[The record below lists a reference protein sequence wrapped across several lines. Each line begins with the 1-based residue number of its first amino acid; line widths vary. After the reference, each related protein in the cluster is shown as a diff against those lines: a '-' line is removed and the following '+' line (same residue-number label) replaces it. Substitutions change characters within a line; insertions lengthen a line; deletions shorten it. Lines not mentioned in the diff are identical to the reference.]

1 MKRIGYILL
10 VVTVMLLQACG
21 QSGSLTLTLVH
32 YNVGV
37 FSKTD
42 SSSILAVA
50 QAVKELKADAVSLN
64 EIDSC
69 AARTGYADQLAS
81 FAQEMGGWN
90 SFYAAAMPFMGGKYG
105 IGVAAPASSKV
116 IRTDRVPLPQ
126 MDGYEP
132 RVMAVVEYD
141 SFVLASTHLDFASRE
156 ARMAQVSQI
165 SHYMDS
171 VYADSGKPIFLCG
184 DFNCLPES
192 EPIKVMKQTWQQL
205 SPSLPT
211 YPADSPVKCID
222 YIFVRPNGRTVTVET
237 TSIPHTLETADL
249 ATASDHLP
257 VVATVTI
264 KRLHP

>member
-1 MKRIGYILL
+1 MKFSSVIPAVLMTICLA
-10 VVTVMLLQACG
+10 ACKPV
-21 QSGSLTLTLVH
+21 QEYTLVH

-37 FSKTD
+37 FRKTD
-42 SSSILAVA
+42 CSSIHAVA
-50 QAVKELKADAVSLN
+50 QAVRELKADAVSFN

-69 AARTGYADQLAS
+69 TARTGNVDQLAA
-81 FAQEMGGWN
+81 FAKEIGGWN

-105 IGVAAPASSKV
+105 IGVASPKSSKV

-126 MDGYEP
+126 AGGYEP

-141 SFVLASTHLDFASRE
+141 RFVLASTHLDFASLE
-156 ARMAQVSQI
+156 AQMAQVSEI
-165 SHYMDS
+165 NHYMDS
-171 VYADSGKPIFLCG
+171 VYADSRKPIFLCG

-192 EPIKVMKQTWQQL
+192 EPISLLKQTWQQI
-205 SPSLPT
+205 SPSELT
-211 YPADSPVKCID
+211 YPADSPAKCID

-249 ATASDHLP
+249 AAASDHLP

-264 KRLHP
+264 RS

>member
-1 MKRIGYILL
+1 MKRIGYVLL

-171 VYADSGKPIFLCG
+171 VYADSRKPIFLCG
-184 DFNCLPES
+184 DFNCLPDS
-192 EPIKVMKQTWQQL
+192 EPIKVMKQTWQQI
-205 SPSLPT
+205 SPSELT
-211 YPADSPVKCID
+211 YPADSPAKCID
-222 YIFVRPNGRTVTVET
+222 YIFVRPNGHEIQVNSASVP
-237 TSIPHTLETADL
+237 TSLTHTDL
-249 ATASDHLP
+249 STASDHLP
-257 VVATVTI
+257 VVVNVTI